1 MYSWLNPVVFTVIG
15 LPLAG
20 AMSARA
26 SVVVDIAPSA
36 DATLLGGTD
45 VGNSLAVPGMF
56 VGKDP
61 SNVKRG
67 LIEFNVASA
76 IPAGATITG
85 VSLQMTVGQV
95 AGSAG
100 GSVTNFGPVQTMS
113 LYDEPQAWGQPTNTV
128 GASSFGGH
136 GHGAPAQTGDATW
149 NTAAWST
156 TPWNV
161 AAGGN
166 WTSSSVDLADALVPG
181 TTSYV
186 ATWSSPALAMEV
198 QGWLDD
204 PASNNGLLI
213 KDQDEVT
220 GTTFRAFWGEQ
231 GAINA
236 GNPSW
241 APDLSVTYTDSSSPV
256 PEPATVAL
264 FAFGMP
270 SLLLRR
276 RRAVAQ

>member
-1 MYSWLNPVVFTVIG
+1 MRSRLQLVVVFTGLG
-15 LPLAG
+15 LPLAFPVW
-20 AMSARA
+20 ARA
-26 SVVVDIAPSA
+26 SVILDIAPSA

-67 LIEFNVASA
+67 LIEFNVAAA
-76 IPAGATITG
+76 IPAGATVTG
-85 VSLQMTVGQV
+85 VSLQMTIGQV
-95 AGSAG
+95 AGSSG
-100 GSVTNFGPVQTMS
+100 GSVTNFGPVQTMG
-113 LYDEPQAWGQPTNTV
+113 LYDESQAWGQPTNTV

-136 GHGAPAQTGDATW
+136 GHGAAAQTGDATW
-149 NTAAWST
+149 TTAAWST

-166 WTSSSVDLADALVPG
+166 WTAGSLDLADAQVPG
-181 TTSYV
+181 TTGYV
-186 ATWSSPALAMEV
+186 ATWSSAALAAEV
-198 QGWLDD
+198 QGWLDN

-241 APDLSVTYTDSSSPV
+241 APDLSVTYTNSVSPV
-256 PEPATVAL
+256 PEPATLAL

-270 SLLLRR
+270 ALLLRR
-276 RRAVAQ
+276 RRVAP

>member
-1 MYSWLNPVVFTVIG
+1 MSSKPRNLVVFVGGMG
-15 LPLAG
+15 LSVAAP
-20 AMSARA
+20 ARA
-26 SVVVDIAPSA
+26 SIEVDIPASA
-36 DATLLGGTD
+36 DATLLGGSD
-45 VGNSLAVPGMF
+45 VGNSLAVPGIF

-67 LIEFNVASA
+67 LIEFEIASA

-113 LYDEPQAWGQPTNTV
+113 LYDESQAWGQPTNTV

-136 GHGAPAQTGDATW
+136 GHGAPAQAGDATW
-149 NTAAWST
+149 NTAAWSS

-166 WTSSSVDLADALVPG
+166 WTSASVDLADAQVPG

-186 ATWSSPALAMEV
+186 ATWSSPALVGEV

-204 PASNNGLLI
+204 PSSNNGLLV

-241 APDLSVTYTDSSSPV
+241 APDLSVTYTDSGSPV
-256 PEPATVAL
+256 PEPVTLGL
-264 FAFGMP
+264 FAVGMP
-270 SLLLRR
+270 TLVLRR
-276 RRAVAQ
+276 RRSVVP